1 MESNKITN
9 SNLLKDPSCVQIEQ
23 YSGPLDLLLQL
34 IKQEEMDIFNI
45 NIREITHQY
54 LIYLDKIPQP
64 DLEQAGDF
72 IRMAA
77 LLIYIK
83 SETLLPKENNEEE
96 ESSDLKKDLTALLI
110 TYQKFQE
117 VGAKIYKRSL
127 LGRDIWSSGAQW
139 NFKPP
144 EDDSIDINPEE
155 APFLLIKN
163 YGTILQ
169 KRKKEI
175 PHKIQP
181 PFPSLLERVKEMMG
195 EFTLG
200 AHLRFNT
207 LSRVHHKKHSAFLTF
222 LSILELAKLG
232 FVSLFQSSNFSDIDI
247 KIRKKI
253 DDSAFKLLDH
263 EEQDWMSQ
271 KLNKEFR

>member
-1 MESNKITN
+1 MENNDITN
-9 SNLLKDPSCVQIEQ
+9 SNLLHDPSSVQMEQ

-34 IKQEEMDIFNI
+34 IKEKEMDIFNI
-45 NIREITHQY
+45 NICEITHQY
-54 LIYLDKIPQP
+54 LTYLDTIPQP

-83 SETLLPKENNEEE
+83 SETLLPKENNDEEE
-96 ESSDLKKDLTALLI
+96 TSDLKKDLTALLV

-117 VGAKIYKRSL
+117 VGSQMYKRSL
-127 LGRDIWSSGAQW
+127 LGRDIWPSGAQW
-139 NFKPP
+139 NLKLP
-144 EDDSIDINPEE
+144 EDDSIEINSDE

-163 YGTILQ
+163 YGTILR

-181 PFPSLLERVKEMMG
+181 SFPSLLNRVKEIMG
-195 EFTLG
+195 EFILG
-200 AHLRFNT
+200 AHLQFSD
-207 LSRVHHKKHSAFLTF
+207 LSKIHNKKHSAFLTF

-232 FVSLFQSSNFSDIDI
+232 FVSLFQSSNFSEIDI
-247 KIRKKI
+247 KVQKEI

-263 EEQDWMSQ
+263 EEQNWMSQ
-271 KLNKEFR
+271 KLKEEFR